1 MDRDWPVRLVLV
13 MAHRENEQMFRM
25 KNEMRIWRE
34 VSSER
39 FVSLSQ
45 ELFVL
50 CEREREEKSWERASR
65 PW

>member
-1 MDRDWPVRLVLV
+1 

-50 CEREREEKSWERASR
+50 CEREREEKREWPKKLEKI
-65 PW
+65 